1 VQARIGTHEG
11 DLWKDPFPSADV
23 HFYSMI
29 FHDWPPEECRFLAKK
44 SFDSLGP
51 GGRIIVREML
61 FNNDRA
67 GPFPVEAFN
76 IDMLLWVEGEQ
87 NSGREISSM
96 LREAGFKNI
105 DCAGSPSWII
115 CSHLTPSRTLRIASR
130 SLVRADS
137 SRDRLRSAAGGIG
150 TPGSAVGSIAEG
162 TT

>member
-1 VQARIGTHEG
+1 VEGSISIGRCPFLLD
-11 DLWKDPFPSADV
+11 DLP
-23 HFYSMI
+23 
-29 FHDWPPEECRFLAKK
+29 RLAT
-44 SFDSLGP
+44 GRMPVP
-51 GGRIIVREML
+51 GQEKLRLSRSRRAIIVREML

-67 GPFPVEAFN
+67 GPFPVAAFN